1 MTPAV
6 PVAKAASNDNDDN
19 YDNFFS
25 DDADDGDDDF
35 VFKTDYII
43 IRLKTNGNR
52 QTKSLTHDV
61 ILLQL
66 LHSRT
71 LLLSSRRQQSSE
83 PRLLR
88 LQPY

>member
-19 YDNFFS
+19 YDDFFS

-43 IRLKTNGNR
+43 IRLKTNGNW

-61 ILLQL
+61 MLLQL
-66 LHSRT
+66 LHFRSFPEP
-71 LLLSSRRQQSSE
+71 SRRQQ
-83 PRLLR
+83 
-88 LQPY
+88 